1 MCGKI
6 FEPVPCQV
14 ISATI
19 SPMIESGDNVY
30 LSIIIPA
37 FNEKKVISQTV
48 QIVREYFTE
57 RNYKF
62 ELTVVDDG
70 SSDSTSDLATKAGAN
85 VIRLEKNMGKGAAVR
100 TGMLKASGEIILMT
114 DADYPYE
121 INQIEKFIPELQNGA
136 DIVIGSRKMP
146 GSDSGRERLKR
157 KIISR
162 VGSYITR
169 FLILPGISDT
179 QAGFKCF
186 KRDAARKIFSLA
198 TENGWGFD
206 IEALYIAR
214 LHGLKIKEVP
224 ISLADRAILPSR
236 IKKPIPTALK
246 VFGSIFKF
254 HWNRMT
260 GKYRQSQS
268 Q

>member
-1 MCGKI
+1 
-6 FEPVPCQV
+6 
-14 ISATI
+14 
-19 SPMIESGDNVY
+19 MIDRGDNVY
-30 LSIIIPA
+30 LSVIIPA
-37 FNEKKVISQTV
+37 YNEEAVISQTIKV
-48 QIVREYFTE
+48 VREYFDTQ
-57 RNYKF
+57 NYKL
-62 ELTVVDDG
+62 ELIVVDDG
-70 SSDSTSDLATKAGAN
+70 SSDRTSELAAKSGAIT
-85 VIRLEKNMGKGAAVR
+85 IRLENNMGKGAAVR
-100 TGMLKASGEIILMT
+100 AGMLKASGEIILMT

-121 INQIEKFIPELQNGA
+121 INQVERFIPELKNGA

-162 VGSYITR
+162 VGSYVTR
-169 FLILPGISDT
+169 LLILPGISDT

-186 KRDAARKIFSLA
+186 KRDAAQKIFSLA

-224 ISLADRAILPSR
+224 ISLANRSILPSR

-254 HWNRMT
+254 HWNRVM
-260 GKYRQSQS
+260 GKYRG
-268 Q
+268 